1 MFNQTE
7 RGFSLIEA
15 IVSLVVLG
23 IIGATVGLFI
33 TLPVQGAADLAN
45 RAHLTDAADAAIREI
60 DRNLRSALPN
70 SLRITS
76 VGSVVYLEY
85 LQLRTEGRYRSVTSG
100 GAVTASSC
108 PDTNGNT
115 LDDED
120 ALNFSAADTCF
131 RSIGDVANLATIVP
145 GTDYL
150 VLQNLGTGFA
160 GKNAY
165 EFAGTGGNKTLI
177 SAAAATSGNE
187 NRITFASHTFPFA
200 APGSRFHVISG
211 PVTYVCDPVSGQLR
225 RQSGYAIS
233 VAQVAPP
240 AGATANVLVAGNIS
254 ACGFVYAATAT
265 ESGGV
270 LSTSLTLT
278 RNNESIT
285 LQYGTSINNVP

>member
-1 MFNQTE
+1 MFNQAE

-33 TLPVQGAADLAN
+33 TLPLQGAADLAN
-45 RAHLTDAADAAIREI
+45 RANLTDAGDAAIREI

-165 EFAGTGGNKTLI
+165 EFAGTGGNKALI

-187 NRITFASHTFPFA
+187 NRISFASHTFPFA

>member
-1 MFNQTE
+1 MLNRAE

-33 TLPVQGAADLAN
+33 TLPVRGAADLAN
-45 RAHLTDAADAAIREI
+45 RADLTDAADAAIREI

-100 GAVTASSC
+100 AATTASSC

-131 RSIGDVANLATIVP
+131 RSIGAVTNLGSIV
-145 GTDYL
+145 GGNDYL
-150 VLQNLGTGFA
+150 VLQNLGTGVA

-165 EFAGTGGNKTLI
+165 EFAGTGGNKSLI
-177 SAAAATSGNE
+177 SSAVVTSGNE
-187 NRITFASHTFPFA
+187 NRISFASHTFPFA

-211 PVTYVCDPVSGQLR
+211 PVTYVCDPGSGQLR

-240 AGATANVLVAGNIS
+240 AGATANVLVAGNLL

-278 RNNESIT
+278 RNNESVT

>member
-1 MFNQTE
+1 MLNQDQ

-23 IIGATVGLFI
+23 IIGATIGMFV
-33 TLPVQGAADLAN
+33 TLPLRGAADLAN
-45 RAHLTDAADAAIREI
+45 RADLTDAADAAIREI

-100 GAVTASSC
+100 AATTASSC

-131 RSIGDVANLATIVP
+131 RSLGDVPNLGTIVA
-145 GTDYL
+145 GTDNL

-165 EFAGTGGNKTLI
+165 EFVGTGGNKALI
-177 SAAAATSGNE
+177 SAAAATGGNE
-187 NRITFASHTFPFA
+187 NRISFASHTFPFA

-254 ACGFVYAATAT
+254 ACGFTYVATAT
-265 ESGGV
+265 EAGGV

>member
-1 MFNQTE
+1 MLNQAE

-45 RAHLTDAADAAIREI
+45 RASLTDAGDAAIREI
-60 DRNLRSALPN
+60 DRNLRTALPN

-100 GAVTASSC
+100 AVTTASSC

-131 RSIGDVANLATIVP
+131 RSIGDVSTLATIVP

-165 EFAGTGGNKTLI
+165 EFAGTGGNKALI

-187 NRITFASHTFPFA
+187 NRISFASHTFPFA
-200 APGSRFHVISG
+200 APGSRFHVVSG

-240 AGATANVLVAGNIS
+240 AGATANVLVAANIS
-254 ACGFVYAATAT
+254 ACGFVYTATAT
-265 ESGGV
+265 EAGGV

>member
-1 MFNQTE
+1 MFNQAE

-33 TLPVQGAADLAN
+33 TLPWQGAADLAN
-45 RAHLTDAADAAIREI
+45 RANLTDAGDAAIREI

-165 EFAGTGGNKTLI
+165 EFAGTGGNKALI

-187 NRITFASHTFPFA
+187 NRISFASHTFPFA

>member
-1 MFNQTE
+1 MCNQAE

-23 IIGATVGLFI
+23 IVGATIGMFI
-33 TLPVQGAADLAN
+33 SLPLRGAVDLAN
-45 RAHLTDAADAAIREI
+45 RADLADAADGAIREI
-60 DRNLRSALPN
+60 DRNLRGALPN

-100 GAVTASSC
+100 AATTASSC
-108 PDTNGNT
+108 PDTNVNT

-131 RSIGDVANLATIVP
+131 RSIGTVANLSTIV
-145 GTDYL
+145 GGADYL
-150 VLQNLGTGFA
+150 VLQNLGTGVV

-165 EFAGTGGNKTLI
+165 QFVGTGGNKSLI
-177 SAAAATSGNE
+177 SSAVVTSGNE

-225 RQSGYAIS
+225 RHSGYAIS

-240 AGATANVLVAGNIS
+240 VGATANVLVAGNVS
-254 ACGFVYAATAT
+254 ACAFTYAATAT
-265 ESGGV
+265 EAGGV

-285 LQYGTSINNVP
+285 LQFGTSINNVP